1 MTVEKRL
8 LLHYGYIREG
18 FCRIFDFIDRYEI
31 ISASSGLEGVG
42 FSNISKSSVI
52 RRMKQ
57 WTNDVKKKLSHYE
70 EKLLHIDVDI
80 KAAGQYETEFKAFSK
95 KLDDFCITD
104 VNTYLKTVQ
113 KAIQENQNYTE
124 VSNYL
129 SLIEDV
135 IKRKKRQIE
144 ELQKMIN
151 GQFSDSNTDKKE
163 I

>member
-8 LLHYGYIREG
+8 LLNYGYIREG

-42 FSNISKSSVI
+42 FSNISKSSVTH
-52 RRMKQ
+52 RMKQ
-57 WTNDVKKKLSHYE
+57 WTNDVKKELPQYE
-70 EKLLHIDVDI
+70 EKLLLIDVAI
-80 KAAGQYETEFKAFSK
+80 EAAGQFESEFKAFSK
-95 KLDDFCITD
+95 KIDDFCITD
-104 VNTYLKTVQ
+104 VNTYLESVQ
-113 KAIQENQNYTE
+113 KAIQENQNNTE
-124 VSNYL
+124 VSNCL
-129 SLIEDV
+129 SLIEDA